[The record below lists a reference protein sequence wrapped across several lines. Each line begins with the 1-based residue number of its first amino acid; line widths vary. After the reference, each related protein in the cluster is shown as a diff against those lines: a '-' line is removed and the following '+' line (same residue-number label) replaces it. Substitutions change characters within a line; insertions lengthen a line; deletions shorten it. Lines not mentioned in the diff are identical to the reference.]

1 MSEQDPFVAATI
13 GEEYTGKSV
22 NYYKLQIRHPVSGQD
37 AYMAE
42 CQDIIETLGMDF
54 NEANAFK
61 AIWRRAAARTLG
73 LKKKGY
79 DGGLYDAEKVLYAGQ
94 RLVATS
100 KAKFVLVIK
109 E

>member
-1 MSEQDPFVAATI
+1 MTEETKKP
-13 GEEYTGKSV
+13 EYTGGSV
-22 NYYKLQIRHPVSGQD
+22 SYYKLKVTRPVSGQD

-42 CQDIIETLGMDF
+42 CQDIIEVLNMDF

-73 LKKKGY
+73 LTKKGNN
-79 DGGLYDAEKVLYAGQ
+79 GGLYDAEKILYAGQ
-94 RLVATS
+94 RLVALEK
-100 KAKFVLVIK
+100 KAQ